1 MRKLKISKR
10 SIFSIFL
17 LAAIILIAL
26 IIVFFLPYHH
36 ASGKGTVITVSW
48 GNSASQVYDELGKQ
62 GIISSK
68 LLFKLVAR
76 IWGIDRRIK
85 AGKYL
90 FVGNYS
96 DYNVLRL
103 LSTGKSNLL
112 VQVTIP
118 EGLTIRQIAAI
129 MNREIGVDSAEF
141 VQTAMRD
148 SLARSLGLP
157 SKNLEGFVFPET
169 YEFYYG
175 TDPQEILV
183 RMVDEFKLFFNDSLK
198 ERLQKLRLTLLE
210 VMTIASIVEAE
221 AKVDSERAIIASVYY
236 NRLRKGMPLESDPT
250 IEYVLGEHRRIYYKD
265 LHIRSPYNTYKKVG
279 LPPTP
284 ICNPGRKSIL
294 AALYPAK
301 TDYLYFVAT
310 GSGGHRFSRTF
321 AQHLRAVRAYR
332 KAVYGR

>member
-1 MRKLKISKR
+1 MWSLKRAKKAS
-10 SIFSIFL
+10 FSIFFI
-17 LAAIILIAL
+17 AAVIVIVL

-36 ASGKGTVITVSW
+36 ASGKGVVITVDRGS
-48 GNSASQVYDELGKQ
+48 SASQIYDQLGSQ
-62 GIISSK
+62 RLVSNK
-68 LLFKLVAR
+68 LLFKIAAR
-76 IWGIDRRIK
+76 IFGIDRRIR

-129 MNREIGVDSAEF
+129 MDREVGVDSTEF
-141 VQTAMRD
+141 VDIAMKD
-148 SLARSLGLP
+148 SLSHALGLP
-157 SKNLEGFVFPET
+157 SKNLEGFAFPET

-175 TDPQEILV
+175 TDPREILE

-198 ERLQKLRLTLLE
+198 NRLEKLHVSLLE
-210 VMTIASIVEAE
+210 VVTIASIVEAE

-236 NRLRKGMPLESDPT
+236 NRLRKGMPLEADPT
-250 IEYVLGEHRRIYYKD
+250 IEYALGQHRRIYYKD
-265 LHIRSPYNTYKKVG
+265 LHIRSPYNTYKKIG

-294 AALYPAK
+294 AALYPAE
-301 TDYLYFVAT
+301 TNYLYFVAT

-332 KAVYGR
+332 KEVFGR

>member
-1 MRKLKISKR
+1 MWNSKKTR
-10 SIFSIFL
+10 RFL
-17 LAAIILIAL
+17 FNTSLIVAAIMILSVV
-26 IIVFFLPYHH
+26 VFFIPYHH
-36 ASGKGTVITVSW
+36 ASGKGVVITVSR
-48 GNSASQVYDELGKQ
+48 GSPATQVYDQLGNQ
-62 GIISSK
+62 GVISSR
-68 LLFKLVAR
+68 LLFKIMAR
-76 IWGIDRRIK
+76 IFSIDRKIR

-118 EGLTIRQIAAI
+118 EGLTIRQIASI
-129 MNREIGVDSAEF
+129 MDREVGVDSTEF
-141 VQTAMRD
+141 VNLAMRD
-148 SLARSLGLP
+148 SLAHALGLP

-175 TDPQEILV
+175 TDPGEILE

-198 ERLQKLRLTLLE
+198 DRLQKLHVSLLE
-210 VMTIASIVEAE
+210 AVTIASIVEAE

-236 NRLRKGMPLESDPT
+236 NRLQKGMPLEADPT
-250 IEYVLGEHRRIYYKD
+250 IEYALGQHRRIYYKD
-265 LHIRSPYNTYKKVG
+265 LHIRSPYNTYKKIG

-284 ICNPGRKSIL
+284 ICNPGRKSII

-301 TDYLYFVAT
+301 TGYFYFVAT

-332 KAVYGR
+332 KAVFGR